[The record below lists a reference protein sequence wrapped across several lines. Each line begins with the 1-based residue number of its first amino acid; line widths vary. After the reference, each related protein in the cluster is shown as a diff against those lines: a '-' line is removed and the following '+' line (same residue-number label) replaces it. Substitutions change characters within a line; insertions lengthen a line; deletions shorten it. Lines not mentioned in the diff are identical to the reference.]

1 MTQFIPQFIKDAF
14 VGGPKQSTRRVTT
27 VGTWASGKTTALA
40 CLGLACETLSASNP
54 HFKYWPDEKQ
64 SGIRL
69 FWSNLRRGRFPP
81 ATPPGNYYESG
92 FMLQWDGGFSGD
104 KTVMLPFCETSGED
118 CQKLIGT
125 YALDPYHATPVS
137 MQATKQLFEYILR
150 SDGFILI
157 APISRAL
164 MFGDKGVEAEPDD
177 LPVDPDLNLARIL
190 DAIYK
195 YREQTHS
202 KPIKGMAILL
212 SKYDKIIDVAKA
224 RGMDLR
230 TIDGRKR
237 FMDMYFPQTS
247 ANLKKF
253 GIAVQYFPVFVQ
265 VETNDAGKPLTWDDD
280 SGQKILVDQRR
291 RLPVYSEET
300 YLNLIEWIKETFA
313 N

>member
-1 MTQFIPQFIKDAF
+1 MFKDALK
-14 VGGPKQSTRRVTT
+14 GNQKQSTRRVTS
-27 VGTWASGKTTALA
+27 VGTWASGKTTVLS
-40 CLGLACETLSASNP
+40 CLGLTCENLSASDP
-54 HFKYWPDEKQ
+54 KFKYWPDEKG

-81 ATPPGNYYESG
+81 ATPPGSYYESG
-92 FMLQWDGGFSGD
+92 FKLEWNGGFGSGTQ
-104 KTVMLPFCETSGED
+104 TVDLPFCETSGED

-125 YALDPYHATPVS
+125 YALDPYHPTPIS

-164 MFGDKGVEAEPDD
+164 MFGDKGAESEPDD

-212 SKYDKIIDVAKA
+212 TKYDKIIDDAKA

-230 TIDGRKR
+230 TNDGRQR
-237 FMDMYFPQTS
+237 FMTVYFPQTS

-253 GIAVQYFPVFVQ
+253 NIAVEYFPVFVQ
-265 VETNDAGKPLTWDDD
+265 VETDDHGKPLVWGDG

-291 RLPVYSEET
+291 RLPVYSEQG
-300 YLNLIEWIKETFA
+300 YLDLIQWIKKTFA
-313 N
+313 G